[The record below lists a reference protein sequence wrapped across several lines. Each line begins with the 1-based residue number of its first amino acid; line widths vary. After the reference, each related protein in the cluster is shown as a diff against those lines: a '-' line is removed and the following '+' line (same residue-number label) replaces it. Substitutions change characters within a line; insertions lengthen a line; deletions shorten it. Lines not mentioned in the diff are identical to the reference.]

1 MKDQILKGYADDFAK
16 AYGLGEVDDAVVFE
30 HFANYCVTS
39 KQYPREF
46 DFDTLRVG
54 GSDDIGLD
62 GAAFIVN
69 GNIVSAPEEVEYL
82 LKSNGYLDVS
92 FIFIQ
97 TKKSAHFKG
106 DQVGTLIFGIK
117 SFFDDQPA
125 IPENE
130 DIKNLRLIKE
140 AIYRNSI
147 NFQSSPTLNLYFVTT
162 GEWKEPAQITGRVKK
177 ELSDLDSKKLFSD
190 VQFNYYDAEKL
201 KQAYRE
207 INRKTVKEVSFHNH
221 VALPDIPGV
230 RQSFVGSIAA
240 KEYVRLI
247 SDNENKLQKYLF
259 DDNVRDFQG
268 SNKVNREIEK
278 TIQDPKEQAAL
289 SVFNNGITIIAKK
302 VEPIGKKMKLTDFQI
317 VNGCQSSHVLF
328 RNKSSLLEDTHIVVK
343 VIETTDYDFA
353 TRVVKA
359 TNRQTE
365 VKDEAFE
372 SLSQFHK
379 DLEDYY
385 KAKAK
390 MVTDPIYYERR
401 SKQYDGSP
409 TVRAGQVIS
418 LSTQINTYVAAV
430 LEQPQSTH
438 RYYGELL
445 ESNRPRMF
453 KKDHNLEEYYISALA
468 LKRIEG
474 AFKKNVLD
482 GRYKNFKFHLLYLT
496 YQFYMA
502 KKKLTPSYGFEN
514 VIADLND
521 LKNCSSVFK
530 AALSAIAKCLR
541 NSSMTLHDA
550 ARSKVFTDSVK
561 QELKSQIPTT
571 HVTKPSSGRAKGAR
585 R

>member
-1 MKDQILKGYADDFAK
+1 MKDQILKGYVEDFAR
-16 AYGLGEVDDAVVFE
+16 AYELREVDEAIVFE
-30 HFANYCVTS
+30 HFANFCVTS

-46 DFDTLRVG
+46 DFDALRVG

-69 GNIVSAPEEVEYL
+69 GNIVRTPEEVEYL
-82 LKSNGYLDVS
+82 LKNNGYLDVQ

-97 TKKSAHFKG
+97 TKKSAHFRG

-117 SFFDDQPA
+117 SFFDDHAA

-130 DIKNLRLIKE
+130 DIQNLRLIKE

-147 NFQSSPTLNLYFVTT
+147 DFQNPPTLSLYFVTT

-177 ELSDLDSKKLFSD
+177 ELRDLESKKLFSD
-190 VQFNYYDAEKL
+190 VDFNYYDAEKL

-207 INRKTVKEVSFHNH
+207 INRKTVKEVLFHNH
-221 VALPDIPGV
+221 VALPDIAGV
-230 RQSFVGSIAA
+230 RQSFVGSISA

-247 SDNENKLQKYLF
+247 SDNDNNLQRYLF

-278 TIQDPKEQAAL
+278 TIRNPKEQAAL

-317 VNGCQSSHVLF
+317 VNGCQSSYVLF
-328 RNKSSLLEDTHIVVK
+328 RNRSSLLEDTHVVVK

-353 TRVVKA
+353 TKVVKA

-365 VKDEAFE
+365 IKDEAFE

-379 DLEDYY
+379 DLEEYY

-390 MVTDPIYYERR
+390 SVPDPIYYERR

-409 TVRAGQVIS
+409 AVRAGQVIT
-418 LSTQINTYVAAV
+418 LPTQINTYVAAV

-453 KKDHNLEEYYISALA
+453 KKGQNLEEYYISALA
-468 LKRIEG
+468 LKRIER
-474 AFKKNVLD
+474 AFKMGVLN
-482 GRYKNFKFHLLYLT
+482 GRYKIFRFHLLYLA
-496 YQFYMA
+496 YQFFMA
-502 KKKLTPSYGFEN
+502 KKKLTKSYGFEN
-514 VIADLND
+514 IISELSDQESCN
-521 LKNCSSVFK
+521 KVFK
-530 AALSAIAKCLR
+530 AAMNSIIKCFKA
-541 NSSMTLHDA
+541 SPMSMHDA
-550 ARSKVFTDSVK
+550 ARSRAFTDSVK
-561 QELKSQIPTT
+561 QELKSQLPNT